1 MVSSV
6 GYGTA
11 TTPSTHRASVSGDAS
26 AEAAQNAAGSAL
38 GSVQKEAKQ
47 DAAAKAAQPGVTV
60 SISPAGAAAA
70 SRVQRA
76 DGVDSANSVE
86 PKSNTSA
93 NASLAADDADM
104 DADTD
109 TDTDADTADI
119 DVTDNADD
127 TTPSDVS
134 PMKAFA
140 YGALGLERPDQPKD
154 DRNSFY
160 SAGKWLA
167 AGLTI
172 GGIISLLV

>member
-1 MVSSV
+1 
-6 GYGTA
+6 
-11 TTPSTHRASVSGDAS
+11 VSGDAS

-47 DAAAKAAQPGVTV
+47 DAPVKAAQPGVTV
-60 SISPAGAAAA
+60 SISPAGVAAA

-76 DGVDSANSVE
+76 DGVDSANSAE

-93 NASLAADDADM
+93 NASLSADDADM

-119 DVTDNADD
+119 DSADNADD

-154 DRNSFY
+154 ERNSFY

>member
-11 TTPSTHRASVSGDAS
+11 STPSTHRASVSADAS
-26 AEAAQNAAGSAL
+26 AEAAQDAAVSM
-38 GSVQKEAKQ
+38 QKEAKQ
-47 DAAAKAAQPGVTV
+47 DAAAKPAQPGVTV
-60 SISPAGAAAA
+60 SISPEGAAAA

-76 DGVDSANSVE
+76 ESADRVESVNS
-86 PKSNTSA
+86 KSNT
-93 NASLAADDADM
+93 AADDTGL

-119 DVTDNADD
+119 DATDDVDAGNDA
-127 TTPSDVS
+127 TPANVS

-140 YGALGLERPDQPKD
+140 YGALGLERPDQPQD
-154 DRNSFY
+154 ERNSFY